1 VTIDFVVA
9 NNFAGMI
16 ALGLAC
22 ENVAMIVGQPWTGLW
37 LIFWVITNVSTA
49 FYDIELGTAIG
60 RNCKRIIFA
69 NTIAAPGFYHFGYAW
84 PLHYVV
90 EGSRQILFNLH
101 SRIGLDFGVLIAW
114 GAVNTL
120 LFPFACYF
128 MRWKSKHHVHEYY
141 K

>member
-1 VTIDFVVA
+1 MAHLLGHHKCLDSVLRRRTRWVPDSSTGVFLADTI
-9 NNFAGMI
+9 
-16 ALGLAC
+16 
-22 ENVAMIVGQPWTGLW
+22 T
-37 LIFWVITNVSTA
+37 
-49 FYDIELGTAIG
+49 
-60 RNCKRIIFA
+60 
-69 NTIAAPGFYHFGYAW
+69 APGFYHFGYAW
-84 PLHYVV
+84 PLHYIV

>member
-1 VTIDFVVA
+1 MLD
-9 NNFAGMI
+9 
-16 ALGLAC
+16 L
-22 ENVAMIVGQPWTGLW
+22 
-37 LIFWVITNVSTA
+37 VST
-49 FYDIELGTAIG
+49 IG
-60 RNCKRIIFA
+60 VRFHLS
-69 NTIAAPGFYHFGYAW
+69 IADSFKEPGFFQWGYAW

-90 EGSRQILFNLH
+90 EGSRQILFDLH

-114 GAVNTL
+114 GAVNTA

>member
-1 VTIDFVVA
+1 MVVA
-9 NNFAGMI
+9 NRFVGNDRSGPRLRKRCHDRRT
-16 ALGLAC
+16 ALDGPMADL
-22 ENVAMIVGQPWTGLW
+22 
-37 LIFWVITNVSTA
+37 
-49 FYDIELGTAIG
+49 LGHY
-60 RNCKRIIFA
+60 KRVHCILRHRIRYGYREILYA
-69 NTIAAPGFYHFGYAW
+69 HHSLLMRISAPGFYHFGYAW

-90 EGSRQILFNLH
+90 EASRQVLFDLH